1 MAKHPSWTR
10 QFMSEADFDAVTR
23 AIKAAESRTSA
34 EIRVHLERRVP
45 RRLLLGP
52 APDVMTRARHVFR
65 RLGMHKT
72 AERHGVLIYLA
83 VEDRRFA
90 VVGDEGIHGRVGDPH
105 WHRVPVVVADA
116 PVDALVADDRETP
129 LLDRQIDQHAVALG
143 GAVHAEPVEHAPREA
158 IERGVVELGRALAEH
173 YPRRPDDRNELSD
186 DVSVT

>member
-10 QFMSEADFDAVTR
+10 QFMSESDFDAVTR

-105 WHRVPVVVADA
+105 WHRVRDLMADKLRA
-116 PVDALVADDRETP
+116 N
-129 LLDRQIDQHAVALG
+129 
-143 GAVHAEPVEHAPREA
+143 APREA

-186 DVSVT
+186 EVSVT